1 VSEQAELVVDQL
13 TKSRKIIRRTS
24 YAFGF
29 ASLAAPIFFVVFSTA
44 WQAARG
50 NSVINFFVG
59 VSVVLS
65 AATPTMLALAF
76 TFLPIAL
83 ALRSRTKLLKL
94 AIQEEASFDSVVKKL
109 KNDSR
114 VLFFLGIFLALVVI
128 VPAIIYFAT
137 KDIRIPVPLGPGECC
152 LQPDG
157 TSGETVGSPW
167 TYNSILVLYLFGFYS
182 TIMGTLSFVAASI
195 SNKRAKQ
202 LVALSQL
209 D

>member
-24 YAFGF
+24 YVFGF
-29 ASLAAPIFFVVFSTA
+29 TSIAAPILFVISSSA
-44 WQAARG
+44 WQAD
-50 NSVINFFVG
+50 NQNPVIQFFSG
-59 VSVVLS
+59 VSIVLS

-76 TFLPIAL
+76 TFLQLAL
-83 ALRSRTKLLKL
+83 ALRSRTKFLKL
-94 AIQEEASFDSVVKKL
+94 AIQEEKSFDSMAKKL
-109 KNDSR
+109 RNDSK
-114 VLFFLGIFLALVVI
+114 VLFLLGIVLVLVVI

-157 TSGETVGSPW
+157 SSGESVGSPW

-182 TIMGTLSFVAASI
+182 TIMGALSFVAASLT
-195 SNKRAKQ
+195 NKRAKQ

>member
-1 VSEQAELVVDQL
+1 MSEQAELVVDQL

-24 YAFGF
+24 YVFGF
-29 ASLAAPIFFVVFSTA
+29 TSIAALICAVVYSFAWHAERDNVLVGIFVSIFVVL
-44 WQAARG
+44 
-50 NSVINFFVG
+50 V
-59 VSVVLS
+59 
-65 AATPTMLALAF
+65 AATPAILALAF

-182 TIMGTLSFVAASI
+182 TIMGTLSFVAASLT
-195 SNKRAKQ
+195 NKRAKQ

>member
-1 VSEQAELVVDQL
+1 MSEQAELVVNQL

-24 YAFGF
+24 YVFGF
-29 ASLAAPIFFVVFSTA
+29 TSIAAPILFVLSASA
-44 WQAARG
+44 WQAARD
-50 NSVINFFVG
+50 NSVIQFFSG
-59 VSVVLS
+59 VSVVLC

-76 TFLPIAL
+76 TFLQLAL
-83 ALRSRTKLLKL
+83 ALRSRTKFLKL
-94 AIQEEASFDSVVKKL
+94 AIQEEKSFDSMAKKL
-109 KNDSR
+109 KNDSK
-114 VLFFLGIFLALVVI
+114 VLFLLGIVLALVVI

-137 KDIRIPVPLGPGECC
+137 KDIRIPVPLRPGECC

-157 TSGETVGSPW
+157 SSGETTGSPW

-182 TIMGTLSFVAASI
+182 TIMGTLSFVASSI

>member
-1 VSEQAELVVDQL
+1 MNENVLVVVDQL
-13 TKSRKIIRRTS
+13 TASRKIIRRTS
-24 YAFGF
+24 YVFGF
-29 ASLAAPIFFVVFSTA
+29 TSIAAPIFFIVSTSA
-44 WQAARG
+44 WQAARD
-50 NSVINFFVG
+50 NSVINVFVG
-59 VSVVLS
+59 ISAALA

-94 AIQEEASFDSVVKKL
+94 AIQEETSFDAVVKKL

-114 VLFFLGIFLALVVI
+114 VLFLLGIVLALIVI

-167 TYNSILVLYLFGFYS
+167 TYNSILVLYLLGLYS
-182 TIMGTLSFVAASI
+182 TIMGSLSFVAASLT
-195 SNKRAKQ
+195 NKRAKQ
-202 LVALSQL
+202 LSSLIQV

>member
-1 VSEQAELVVDQL
+1 MNENALVVVDQL
-13 TKSRKIIRRTS
+13 TASRKIIRRTS
-24 YAFGF
+24 YVFGF
-29 ASLAAPIFFVVFSTA
+29 TSIAAPIFFIVSTSA
-44 WQAARG
+44 WQAARD
-50 NSVINFFVG
+50 NSVINVFVG
-59 VSVVLS
+59 ISAALA

-76 TFLPIAL
+76 TFLQLAL
-83 ALRSRTKLLKL
+83 ALRSRTKFLKL
-94 AIQEEASFDSVVKKL
+94 AIQEEKSFDSMAKKL
-109 KNDSR
+109 RNDSK
-114 VLFFLGIFLALVVI
+114 VLFLLGIVLALIVL

-157 TSGETVGSPW
+157 TSGETTGSPW
-167 TYNSILVLYLFGFYS
+167 TYNSMLVLYLFGFYA
-182 TIMGTLSFVAASI
+182 TIMGTLSFVASSI